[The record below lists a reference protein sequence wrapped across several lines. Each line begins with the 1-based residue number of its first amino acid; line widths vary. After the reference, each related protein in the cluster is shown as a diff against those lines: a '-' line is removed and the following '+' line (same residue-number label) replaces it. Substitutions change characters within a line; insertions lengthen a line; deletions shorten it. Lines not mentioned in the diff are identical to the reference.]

1 MEQIVYQHD
10 YAEYKQQ
17 LRSEL
22 ERTSEGFVRIGYLLK
37 VARDTDILKTSG
49 YSDYLDFANG
59 EFGLDKSMVSRF
71 IRINDRFSEEGNSDR
86 LLEQYKGFGYAKLA
100 LMLRIPEVITEEL
113 TPEYTKSEIQQIK
126 EEIDEERNKTE
137 VEHLEENFEQIM
149 NPPTDSLLVR
159 VLKAIGEENTF
170 LFCKIWNFF
179 SEGEEW
185 DRLKDIFKPIDQ
197 MTYVARVAGEG
208 KVILIVKDDGASLTV
223 ARAETKTNHSW
234 MEITSA
240 WAEIMPVSNG
250 EDGHAFIK
258 AKDAYEFT
266 YGKPIAEEKPEV
278 APVQP
283 KRVEVPKKPKK
294 EAPKKVI
301 KEPDPV
307 EAEPAEDSDEEAE
320 RQCSDSEPKEVEDA
334 GLIKNDESEVEEVK
348 GEIVEDE
355 ESDDPNFLIRG
366 SLVNIQVKIN
376 RAKHFIGNA
385 VDAANKYVPVETKD
399 LYNCKNELINA
410 LEDINCIIKYQRER
424 EENK

>member
-10 YAEYKQQ
+10 YAKYKQQ

-137 VEHLEENFEQIM
+137 IEHLEENFEQIM
-149 NPPTDSLLVR
+149 NPPEDSLLVR
-159 VLKAIGEENTF
+159 VLKAIGEENAV
-170 LFCKIWNFF
+170 LYCKIWNFF
-179 SEGEEW
+179 SENTEW
-185 DRLKDIFKPIDQ
+185 DGLKEIFKPVEQ
-197 MTYVARVAGEG
+197 MTYVARVPGEG
-208 KVILIVKDDGASLTV
+208 RVILIVKEDSASLTV
-223 ARAETKTNHSW
+223 ARSETKTNHSW
-234 MEITSA
+234 DEIKSA

-250 EDGHAFIK
+250 EEGHVFVK
-258 AKDAYEFT
+258 AKDAYEYT

-283 KRVEVPKKPKK
+283 KRVEVPKKAEPKK

-307 EAEPAEDSDEEAE
+307 EAEPIDDSNEETERQCCDPEPEEAE
-320 RQCSDSEPKEVEDA
+320 ES
-334 GLIKNDESEVEEVK
+334 GLLKNEESEVEEVK
-348 GEIVEDE
+348 GEIIENE
-355 ESDDPNFLIRG
+355 ENEVDPRGQLI
-366 SLVNIQVKIN
+366 VNVQININ
-376 RAKHFIGNA
+376 RAKLFIDEE
-385 VDAANKYVPVETKD
+385 VKH
-399 LYNCKNELINA
+399 IN
-410 LEDINCIIKYQRER
+410 DNQQIKTENLFMCRQKLKKAIREI
-424 EENK
+424 EEVIK

>member
-10 YAEYKQQ
+10 YAEYRQE
-17 LRSEL
+17 LRTEL

-37 VARDTDILKTSG
+37 VARDTDILVGSG
-49 YSDYLDFANG
+49 YKDYLDFANG

-113 TPEYTKSEIQQIK
+113 TPEYTKSEIQAIK
-126 EEIDEERNKTE
+126 NEIDEERSKSE

-250 EDGHAFIK
+250 EDGHVFIK
-258 AKDAYEFT
+258 AKDAYEFV

-283 KRVEVPKKPKK
+283 KRVEVPKKPETVKAPHVK
-294 EAPKKVI
+294 EMEKIREEPKDD
-301 KEPDPV
+301 PDP
-307 EAEPAEDSDEEAE
+307 EQSRAEDAEEAE
-320 RQCSDSEPKEVEDA
+320 EA
-334 GLIKNDESEVEEVK
+334 GVIKNDESDPDTELGGNSSGNDEAVHTAEPVDERRNILDPHTVRGYKAGLASDIRALERMLGDNQFRAMRTKMEVMLNTVNRIIDGTEEVQ
-348 GEIVEDE
+348 E
-355 ESDDPNFLIRG
+355 
-366 SLVNIQVKIN
+366 
-376 RAKHFIGNA
+376 
-385 VDAANKYVPVETKD
+385 
-399 LYNCKNELINA
+399 
-410 LEDINCIIKYQRER
+410 
-424 EENK
+424 

>member
-137 VEHLEENFEQIM
+137 IEHLEENFEQIM
-149 NPPTDSLLVR
+149 NPPEDSLLVR
-159 VLKAIGEENTF
+159 VLKAIGEENAV
-170 LFCKIWNFF
+170 LYCKIWNFF
-179 SEGEEW
+179 SENTDW
-185 DRLKDIFKPIDQ
+185 DGLKEIFKPVEQ
-197 MTYVARVAGEG
+197 MTYVARVPGEG
-208 KVILIVKDDGASLTV
+208 RVILIVKEDSASLTV
-223 ARAETKTNHSW
+223 ARSETKTNHSW
-234 MEITSA
+234 NEINNA

-250 EDGHAFIK
+250 EEGHTFIK
-258 AKDAYEFT
+258 AKDAYEYT

-283 KRVEVPKKPKK
+283 KRVEVPKKPETVKAPHVK
-294 EAPKKVI
+294 EMEKIQEEPKDD
-301 KEPDPV
+301 PDP
-307 EAEPAEDSDEEAE
+307 EPSGT
-320 RQCSDSEPKEVEDA
+320 EDA
-334 GLIKNDESEVEEVK
+334 EEVAENRVIKNDESEEPRSVLDTHTVRGYKAGLSSDIRTLERMLNDNLYRAMKTKLEVMLNTVNRIIDGTEEVEE
-348 GEIVEDE
+348 
-355 ESDDPNFLIRG
+355 
-366 SLVNIQVKIN
+366 
-376 RAKHFIGNA
+376 
-385 VDAANKYVPVETKD
+385 
-399 LYNCKNELINA
+399 
-410 LEDINCIIKYQRER
+410 
-424 EENK
+424 

>member
-137 VEHLEENFEQIM
+137 IEHLEENFEQIM
-149 NPPTDSLLVR
+149 NPPEESLLVR

-179 SEGEEW
+179 SENAEW

-197 MTYVARVAGEG
+197 MTYVTRVAGEG

-250 EDGHAFIK
+250 EDGHVFIK
-258 AKDAYEFT
+258 AKDAYEFV

-283 KRVEVPKKPKK
+283 KRVEVPKKAEPKK

-301 KEPDPV
+301 KEPEPV
-307 EAEPAEDSDEEAE
+307 KAEPVDDSNEETTWQ
-320 RQCSDSEPKEVEDA
+320 RCDPEPEETEDA
-334 GLIKNDESEVEEVK
+334 GLLKNEESEIEEVK
-348 GEIVEDE
+348 GEVIENEENEVDPRGQLIV
-355 ESDDPNFLIRG
+355 NVQI
-366 SLVNIQVKIN
+366 NIN
-376 RAKHFIGNA
+376 RAKFFIDEEIKHINS
-385 VDAANKYVPVETKD
+385 NQQILNENLIK
-399 LYNCKNELINA
+399 CKEELEKAI
-410 LEDINCIIKYQRER
+410 REI
-424 EENK
+424 EEVIR

>member
-1 MEQIVYQHD
+1 MEQMVYQHD

-100 LMLRIPEVITEEL
+100 IMLRIPEVITEEL

-137 VEHLEENFEQIM
+137 IEHLEENFEQIM
-149 NPPTDSLLVR
+149 NPPEDSLLVR
-159 VLKAIGEENTF
+159 VLKAIGEENAV
-170 LFCKIWNFF
+170 LYCKIWNFF
-179 SEGEEW
+179 SENVEW
-185 DRLKDIFKPIDQ
+185 GGLKDIFKPIDQ
-197 MTYVARVAGEG
+197 QTYVTRVAGEG
-208 KVILIVKDDGASLTV
+208 KIILIVKDEGAALTI
-223 ARAETKTNHSW
+223 ARSEQKTNHSW
-234 MEITSA
+234 NEINSA

-250 EDGHAFIK
+250 EEGHVFVK
-258 AKDAYEFT
+258 AKDAYEYT

-283 KRVEVPKKPKK
+283 KRVEVPKKPETVKAPHVK
-294 EAPKKVI
+294 EMEKIQEEPKDD
-301 KEPDPV
+301 PDP
-307 EAEPAEDSDEEAE
+307 EQSGTEDAEEVAED
-320 RQCSDSEPKEVEDA
+320 RV
-334 GLIKNDESEVEEVK
+334 IKNDESEEPRSVLDPHTVRGYKAGLSSDIRTLERMLNDNQYRAMKTKLEVMLNTVNKIIDGTEEVEE
-348 GEIVEDE
+348 
-355 ESDDPNFLIRG
+355 
-366 SLVNIQVKIN
+366 
-376 RAKHFIGNA
+376 
-385 VDAANKYVPVETKD
+385 
-399 LYNCKNELINA
+399 
-410 LEDINCIIKYQRER
+410 
-424 EENK
+424 

>member
-1 MEQIVYQHD
+1 MEEIIYQRD
-10 YAEYKQQ
+10 YTQYKQE
-17 LRSEL
+17 LRTEL
-22 ERTSEGFVRIGYLLK
+22 EKTSEGFVRIGYLLK
-37 VARDTDILKTSG
+37 VARDTDILVGSG
-49 YSDYLDFANG
+49 YKDYLDFANG

-100 LMLRIPEVITEEL
+100 IMLRIPEVITEEL
-113 TPEYTKSEIQQIK
+113 SPEYTKAEIQQIK

-137 VEHLEENFEQIM
+137 IEHLEENFEQIM
-149 NPPTDSLLVR
+149 NPPEDSLLVR

-197 MTYVARVAGEG
+197 MTYVTRVAGEG

-250 EDGHAFIK
+250 EDGHVFVK
-258 AKDAYEFT
+258 AKDAYEFV

-283 KRVEVPKKPKK
+283 KRVEAPKVEPKKKPEKK
-294 EAPKKVI
+294 PEKHQYV
-301 KEPDPV
+301 
-307 EAEPAEDSDEEAE
+307 
-320 RQCSDSEPKEVEDA
+320 KEVE
-334 GLIKNDESEVEEVK
+334 EYHRQQEEPEVVEEVK
-348 GEIVEDE
+348 AVPIEEPEMEEQAEKPEIDSKTAREHIE
-355 ESDDPNFLIRG
+355 IALG
-366 SLVNIQVKIN
+366 
-376 RAKHFIGNA
+376 
-385 VDAANKYVPVETKD
+385 
-399 LYNCKNELINA
+399 A
-410 LEDINCIIKYQRER
+410 LENGSFTQC
-424 EENK
+424 EEHLRLALEEVEKLKEEMR

>member
-113 TPEYTKSEIQQIK
+113 TPEYTKSEIQAIK
-126 EEIDEERNKTE
+126 NEIDEERSKSE

-159 VLKAIGEENTF
+159 VLKAIGEENAF
-170 LFCKIWNFF
+170 LYCKIWNFF
-179 SEGEEW
+179 SENTEW
-185 DRLKDIFKPIDQ
+185 DGLKEIFKPVEQ
-197 MTYVARVAGEG
+197 MTYVARVPGEG
-208 KVILIVKDDGASLTV
+208 RVILIVKEDSASLTV
-223 ARAETKTNHSW
+223 ARSETKTNYSW
-234 MEITSA
+234 DEIKSA

-250 EDGHAFIK
+250 EEGHSFIK
-258 AKDAYEFT
+258 AKDAYEYT
-266 YGKPIAEEKPEV
+266 YGKPITEEKPETV
-278 APVQP
+278 KAPHVKEMEKIREEP
-283 KRVEVPKKPKK
+283 KDD
-294 EAPKKVI
+294 
-301 KEPDPV
+301 PDP
-307 EAEPAEDSDEEAE
+307 EPSGTEDAEEVAED
-320 RQCSDSEPKEVEDA
+320 RV
-334 GLIKNDESEVEEVK
+334 IKNDESEEPRSVLDPHTVRGYKAGLSSDIRALERMLNDNQYRAMKTKLEVMLNTVNRIIDGTEEVEE
-348 GEIVEDE
+348 
-355 ESDDPNFLIRG
+355 
-366 SLVNIQVKIN
+366 
-376 RAKHFIGNA
+376 
-385 VDAANKYVPVETKD
+385 
-399 LYNCKNELINA
+399 
-410 LEDINCIIKYQRER
+410 
-424 EENK
+424 